1 MKNLKITIEF
11 WQEGNLYIAN
21 CPELDM
27 LAQGYSLDEAR
38 KNLYEVI
45 EIQFEEMKELG
56 TLNQFLEDK
65 GYKFLD
71 DTIVSN
77 FDKSVILCS

>member
-11 WQEGNLYIAN
+11 WQEGNLYVAN

-56 TLNQFLEDK
+56 TFSPMI
-65 GYKFLD
+65 F
-71 DTIVSN
+71 
-77 FDKSVILCS
+77 

>member
-56 TLNQFLEDK
+56 TLNQSIIHL
-65 GYKFLD
+65 LD
-71 DTIVSN
+71 SHFRGND
-77 FDKSVILCS
+77 IL

>member
-1 MKNLKITIEF
+1 
-11 WQEGNLYIAN
+11 
-21 CPELDM
+21 M

-56 TLNQFLEDK
+56 TLNQSIIHL
-65 GYKFLD
+65 LD
-71 DTIVSN
+71 SSFRWNDNTCVLSPMKKYVN
-77 FDKSVILCS
+77 TKQEKENTNPFGKQNPTGL

>member
-1 MKNLKITIEF
+1 
-11 WQEGNLYIAN
+11 
-21 CPELDM
+21 M

-56 TLNQFLEDK
+56 TLNPSIIHL
-65 GYKFLD
+65 LD
-71 DTIVSN
+71 SSLRGNDI
-77 FDKSVILCS
+77 